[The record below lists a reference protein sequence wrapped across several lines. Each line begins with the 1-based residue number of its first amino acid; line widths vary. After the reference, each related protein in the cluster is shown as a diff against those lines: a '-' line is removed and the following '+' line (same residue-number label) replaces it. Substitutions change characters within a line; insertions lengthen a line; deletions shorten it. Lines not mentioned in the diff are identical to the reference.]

1 MKLPEAFFLNAKKER
16 RGKKKKIN
24 KEEGTGHTFL
34 NEFVTSPFVQ
44 VLKWPKAERLF

>member
-1 MKLPEAFFLNAKKER
+1 MLKKK
-16 RGKKKKIN
+16 GGKKKKKIN

>member
-16 RGKKKKIN
+16 RGKKKIN

>member
-1 MKLPEAFFLNAKKER
+1 MLKKKG
-16 RGKKKKIN
+16 GKKKKIN